1 MGADFAAE
9 AILCLGTAT
18 TIILVCAGEDRDA
31 LTGRLKKG
39 HLRKFFLDDVRLA
52 DYG

>member
-1 MGADFAAE
+1 VGADFAAE

-31 LTGRLKKG
+31 LTGRLKKDICEN
-39 HLRKFFLDDVRLA
+39 FLDDDRLA